1 MATRSDTQP
10 YAGPRLIRFLAW
22 AVLLIGLGLA
32 VGSVAYWING
42 GTHAGAEVTVP
53 VVLATSDQ
61 VDRTDGVRLPGFD
74 LPAGSRVE
82 TGDAELVLR
91 AADSTLAEQLL
102 ARGDAVV
109 LGLCLGVGGVLLR
122 RLLLSVAEGRPF
134 RAGNARRVATI
145 AVLVAAGGTLAGVF
159 PDLAGLLV
167 LDRLGQ
173 TGPDSPF
180 SLGVTF
186 PLRPVLVAPVIL
198 ALAEAFRRGAEL
210 ADDVDGL
217 V

>member
-1 MATRSDTQP
+1 MATPTDTQP

-32 VGSVAYWING
+32 IGSVAYWING
-42 GTHAGAEVTVP
+42 GTHAGDEVTVP
-53 VVLATSDQ
+53 VVLASSDGI
-61 VDRTDGVRLPGFD
+61 DGTDGVRLPGFD

-82 TGDAELVLR
+82 TGDADLVLR

-109 LGLCLGVGGVLLR
+109 LGLSLGVGGVLLR

-145 AVLVAAGGTLAGVF
+145 AVLVAVGGTLAGVF
-159 PDLAGLLV
+159 PDLAGVLV
-167 LDRLGQ
+167 LDRLGV

>member
-1 MATRSDTQP
+1 MTTPTDAQP

-32 VGSVAYWING
+32 IGSVAYWING
-42 GTHAGAEVTVP
+42 GTHAGSEVTVP
-53 VVLATSDQ
+53 VVLASSDGPGGA
-61 VDRTDGVRLPGFD
+61 DGVRLPGFD

-82 TGDAELVLR
+82 TGGADLVLR

-109 LGLCLGVGGVLLR
+109 LGLSLGVGGVLLR
-122 RLLLSVAEGRPF
+122 RLLLSVAEGRPS

-159 PDLAGLLV
+159 PDLAGVLV
-167 LDRLGQ
+167 LDRLGE

-180 SLGVTF
+180 SLGVSF
-186 PLRPVLVAPVIL
+186 PLQPVLVAPVIL